1 MIGMGMLDP
10 PCHVWYD
17 QIFVAQGVII
27 AQESMNNKSLNIVDR
42 PLSRGKS
49 EVLYGKR
56 NLLLLLYGDLRDSC
70 LIDP

>member
-1 MIGMGMLDP
+1 
-10 PCHVWYD
+10 
-17 QIFVAQGVII
+17 
-27 AQESMNNKSLNIVDR
+27 MNNKSLNIVDR

-49 EVLYGKR
+49 EVLYEKM